1 MDPKIL
7 SLIFYML
14 INMIQNRLFSLNIN
28 CGYNT
33 TTKIQNNDVWF
44 LDTFKKLH
52 YLDYNVIFNGAY

>member
-1 MDPKIL
+1 
-7 SLIFYML
+7 ML